1 MKILPPQFHP
11 TQFQPRIHRRSVL
24 GACLIFASPWA
35 TSLVQA
41 QIPTF
46 VDETWQDPR
55 RQRAIPVRIR
65 WPQGA
70 APAAGWPLVIYSHGL
85 GGSRTGG
92 NVWGEAWAAAGMVVV
107 HLQHTGSDIDAVRA
121 TAGSFRDGAALRKLG
136 SAEQLLARLADVK
149 FALDESARRETIDK
163 AWRAV
168 RVDAAGLAGH
178 SFGAHTTLGAGGQ
191 SYPGYPAYSE
201 LAGMKDERIA
211 ALIALSP
218 TVPNRGDA
226 RLAMAGITR
235 PTLCIT
241 GTLDGDVVGNGAT
254 PDKRAAVFAAL
265 PDGNK
270 ALLLLKDADHMT
282 FGGLSD
288 ASGRAA
294 GILPR
299 EAVTTQLQAQHHALV
314 ARVTTDW
321 WLAHLVGPGQSMGPV
336 AQPAGLGGQDV

>member
-1 MKILPPQFHP
+1 MN
-11 TQFQPRIHRRSVL
+11 RRTVL
-24 GACLIFASPWA
+24 SAWLALSSPWA

-41 QIPTF
+41 QSPIF
-46 VDETWQDPR
+46 FDETWQDTR
-55 RQRAIPVRIR
+55 RQRVVPVRIR

-92 NVWGEAWAAAGMVVV
+92 DVWGEAWAAAGMVVV
-107 HLQHTGSDIDAVRA
+107 HLQHAGSDIDAVRA
-121 TAGSFRDGAALRKLG
+121 TTSSFRDGVALRKLG
-136 SAEQLLARLADVK
+136 SAEQLLARLEDVK
-149 FALDESARRETIDK
+149 FALDESARRKTIDK

-168 RVDAAGLAGH
+168 RVDAVGLAGH

-191 SYPGYPAYSE
+191 SYPGY
-201 LAGMKDERIA
+201 AGMKDERIA

-226 RLAMAGITR
+226 RLAMASVTL
-235 PTLCIT
+235 PTLVIT
-241 GTLDGDVVGNGAT
+241 GTLDGEVVGNGAT

-282 FGGLSD
+282 FGGVT
-288 ASGRAA
+288 GRAA
-294 GILPR
+294 AILPR

-314 ARVTTDW
+314 AHVTTDW
-321 WLAHLVGPGQSMGPV
+321 WRAHLVGPGQSAGPIV
-336 AQPAGLGGQDV
+336 QPAGLGAQDVWRTG